1 MPLFREEK
9 YNASALVSEIS
20 NADNTQTI
28 SAQSFML
35 IPLTN
40 NISNSQQT
48 HNVEATVKWASTR
61 ENLSSEGCEQ
71 QRHRPACASAQSDQ
85 RLCFSL
91 FGKYHFQ
98 TCHKRNFNFL
108 ASLCSSTDWLE
119 THFVGN
125 PVDRFCRDEAQI
137 R

>member
-28 SAQSFML
+28 SAESFML

-40 NISNSQQT
+40 NISISQQT
-48 HNVEATVKWASTR
+48 YNVEATVKWASTR

-71 QRHRPACASAQSDQ
+71 QKAQT
-85 RLCFSL
+85 SL
-91 FGKYHFQ
+91 RFRAVWSVPLFFAFWKVSLPNLPQAKFQ
-98 TCHKRNFNFL
+98 L
-108 ASLCSSTDWLE
+108 SS
-119 THFVGN
+119 
-125 PVDRFCRDEAQI
+125 
-137 R
+137 